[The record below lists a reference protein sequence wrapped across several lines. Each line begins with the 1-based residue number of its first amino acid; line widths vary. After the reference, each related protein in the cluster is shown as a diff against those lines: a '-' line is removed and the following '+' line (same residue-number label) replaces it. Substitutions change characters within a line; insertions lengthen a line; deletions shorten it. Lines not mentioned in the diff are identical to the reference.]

1 MSRSLRSWPELWL
14 ERLLGRLPIGWLQLS
29 HSRTR
34 LYAALGGVSF
44 ASLLVLMQLGFHG
57 ALLGSVALPYRAMDA
72 QLLISAADMNTLAD
86 ASPLP
91 RVRLLQAAAVPGV
104 DQVSAVFLGRLDWR
118 QPDGSVRALDVLG
131 FDPSETPL
139 HDVEIRRQQGLL
151 NLADTVLMD
160 ARTRHIDAAPVLA
173 AQPDAT
179 WLLELR
185 ARSLKVAG
193 HFAIGGG
200 FSADGYLLASDQ
212 TFLRLFPNRSSG
224 APNLGLVQLQAGADP
239 AVVAALLRERF
250 RDAGDVKV
258 RSLDAVIADDQ
269 RFQTTQRPIGLIFG
283 FGIVI
288 GLLVGVVIVYQVLSS
303 DVADHLKEYAT
314 LKAIGYPQR
323 FFLGIVF
330 EEAVILGL
338 LGFVPGLLIASGLY
352 AVVAWK
358 TGLPMAMNVPRAGAV
373 LLGTV
378 AMCALSGAIATRRLA
393 RANPAELF

>member
-131 FDPSETPL
+131 FDPSEAPL

-151 NLADTVLMD
+151 NLVDTVLMD
-160 ARTRHIDAAPVLA
+160 ARTRHIDAAPVLSA
-173 AQPDAT
+173 KPDAT

-258 RSLDAVIADDQ
+258 RSLDAVIAEDQ
-269 RFQTTQRPIGLIFG
+269 RFQSTQRPIGLIFG

-358 TGLPMAMNVPRAGAV
+358 TGLPMAMNAPRAGAV

>member
-1 MSRSLRSWPELWL
+1 MSRLPGAWPGRWL

-34 LYAALGGVSF
+34 LYAALGGVAF

-104 DQVSAVFLGRLDWR
+104 RQVSAVFLGRLDWR
-118 QPDGSVRALDVLG
+118 QEDGSVRALDVLG

-139 HDVEIRRQQGLL
+139 HEVEIRRQQGLL

-212 TFLRLFPNRSSG
+212 TFLRLFPNRSSA

-250 RDAGDVKV
+250 RAAGDVKV

-288 GLLVGVVIVYQVLSS
+288 GILVGVVIVYQVLSS

-358 TGLPMAMNVPRAGAV
+358 TGLPMAMSAPRAGAV